1 MILVLGVRFSSV
13 HTPTPQLLIGDQTL
27 RGNMVNQFQILDSCG
42 EAIAL
47 DAEKDPWR
55 NGELKKRTN
64 QNKELYVRWGWS
76 VFFE

>member
-1 MILVLGVRFSSV
+1 MILILGVRFNSV
-13 HTPTPQLLIGDQTL
+13 HTPTPQLLIGGQTL
-27 RGNMVNQFQILDSCG
+27 KGNMVDQFQISDAFG

-64 QNKELYVRWGWS
+64 RNK
-76 VFFE
+76 